1 MVYTDN
7 EDFKASLEPQHPKTV
22 ITQKKQR
29 LQLFKLFV
37 IACIAAATAVGTV
50 VDVSHTAEI
59 YKQTQKLNKNIQ
71 YSIETASVI
80 HNLQKERGLASL
92 LLFLKS
98 WNTKDHKEELK
109 ESRKETDE
117 SIMALGNW
125 KVIKMNGTTIHDR
138 YSFSKLL
145 QNFRSKKDVTVTELL
160 NTYSS
165 FTNGLLQWLP
175 RYTASE
181 NLEHF
186 AGLVFAYEMMIYSKE
201 ETGLEKALGGIYFL
215 LGKNFTATNISC
227 YNEKRI
233 KAKTYLKIA
242 LSFSPEVK
250 NTYDSLMKKDNNTS
264 LLNELKEKRM
274 MLISNNVTNPSQNV
288 AMQWL
293 NLMAKRNDLML
304 EVQMKDATFI
314 QDRVNSVMRS
324 KIKWLILRCLLLC
337 FAFIG
342 VPGII
347 FSLFRVQNAFYKYTQ
362 SLFDKVGL
370 EQGRTEFLMRE
381 NARHVEGKKIVT

>member
-1 MVYTDN
+1 MVYTDD
-7 EDFKASLEPQHPKTV
+7 EDFKASLGPQHPKTV
-22 ITQKKQR
+22 ITKKKQR
-29 LQLFKLFV
+29 LQLFKVFV
-37 IACIAAATAVGTV
+37 IACIAAATAVVTV
-50 VDVSHTAEI
+50 VDVSYTAAI
-59 YKQTQKLNKNIQ
+59 YKQIQKLNQNIQ

-98 WNTKDHKEELK
+98 WNTKDHKDELE

-125 KVIKMNGTTIHDR
+125 KMIKMNGTTIHDR
-138 YSFSKLL
+138 YSFSKFLR
-145 QNFRSKKDVTVTELL
+145 NFRSKENVTVTELL
-160 NTYSS
+160 NTYSN
-165 FTNGLLQWLP
+165 FTKGLLSWLP

-186 AGLVFAYEMMIYSKE
+186 SGLVFAYEMMIYSKE
-201 ETGLEKALGGIYFL
+201 EAGLEKAFGGIYFL
-215 LGKNFTATNISC
+215 LGKNFTANNISH

-233 KAKTYLKIA
+233 KAQTYLETA
-242 LSFSPEVK
+242 LSFFPEVK
-250 NTYDSLMKKDNNTS
+250 NTYLSLIKKDNNTS
-264 LLNELKEKRM
+264 LLEELKEKRM
-274 MLISNNVTNPSQNV
+274 MLVSNNVTNPSQNV

-314 QDRVNSVMRS
+314 KNRVNSVMRS
-324 KIKWLILRCLLLC
+324 TIKWLILRCLLLC

-342 VPGII
+342 VPCII

-370 EQGRTEFLMRE
+370 EQGRTEFLMKE
-381 NARHVEGKKIVT
+381 NARHVEGKKILI